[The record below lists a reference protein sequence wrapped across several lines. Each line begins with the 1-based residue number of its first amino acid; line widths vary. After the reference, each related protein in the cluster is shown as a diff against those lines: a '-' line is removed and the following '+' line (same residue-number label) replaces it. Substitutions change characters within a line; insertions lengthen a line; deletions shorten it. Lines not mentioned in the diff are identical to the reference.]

1 MDKRIEEIIVD
12 IGKIEDIEVYIF
24 LILLL
29 FTLWFIR
36 NTVKYYQGE
45 KKAVKRLHRFAK
57 EGEVQSQYQ
66 LAKRYQ
72 KGNAVR
78 KSCNQAAFWYQK
90 AAYSGDEKAQEHLKL
105 FLEKRRR
112 SRKQEKC

>member
-1 MDKRIEEIIVD
+1 MEVIIEHV
-12 IGKIEDIEVYIF
+12 GKIENMEVSIF
-24 LILLL
+24 LLLLL

-45 KKAVKRLHRFAK
+45 KKALKRMYRFAK

-72 KGNAVR
+72 EGNAVR

-90 AAYSGDEKAQEHLKL
+90 AAFSGDKKAQEHLKY
-105 FLEKRRR
+105 FLEKRRQQ
-112 SRKQEKC
+112 KKC

>member
-1 MDKRIEEIIVD
+1 MDKRIEGIIENM
-12 IGKIEDIEVYIF
+12 GKIEDFEVYIF
-24 LILLL
+24 LILLI

-45 KKAVKRLHRFAK
+45 KKTVKRLHRFAK
-57 EGEVQSQYQ
+57 EGEVESQYQ
-66 LAKRYQ
+66 LAKRFQ
-72 KGNAVR
+72 KGNAVK

-105 FLEKRRR
+105 FLEKQKR
-112 SRKQEKC
+112 SRDKNRC